1 MLITQAFPQDEEEY
15 LACVPLQQS
24 GGMRKNPLIEVSLY
38 KVFYHMQT

>member
-1 MLITQAFPQDEEEY
+1 MLVTQAFPQDEEY

-24 GGMRKNPLIEVSLY
+24 GGMRKNPSIEVSLY